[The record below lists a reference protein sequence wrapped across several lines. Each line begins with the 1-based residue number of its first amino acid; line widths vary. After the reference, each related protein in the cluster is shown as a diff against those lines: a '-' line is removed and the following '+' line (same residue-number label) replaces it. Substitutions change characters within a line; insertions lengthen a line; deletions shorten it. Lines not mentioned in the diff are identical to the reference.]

1 MERVKLVK
9 NNFGE
14 EPSLG
19 RASLIIQILVW
30 IFIIIL
36 NVLGFLLSK
45 APQEKKHVYKISLIA
60 LGAIIFPILLIIY
73 YILEFTSGAFEYL
86 KNIRERGILTNI
98 IEFLK
103 RIFKKEPVI
112 SFKIIK
118 TNITYGGYDE
128 KHKVEY
134 MI

>member
-9 NNFGE
+9 NNLGE
-14 EPSLG
+14 GPSL
-19 RASLIIQILVW
+19 RRVSLIIQILVW

-73 YILEFTSGAFEYL
+73 YILEYTSGAFEYL

-118 TNITYGGYDE
+118 TNITYGG
-128 KHKVEY
+128 
-134 MI
+134 

>member
-9 NNFGE
+9 NNLGE

-60 LGAIIFPILLIIY
+60 LGAIIFPIL
-73 YILEFTSGAFEYL
+73 
-86 KNIRERGILTNI
+86 K
-98 IEFLK
+98 
-103 RIFKKEPVI
+103 
-112 SFKIIK
+112 
-118 TNITYGGYDE
+118 
-128 KHKVEY
+128 
-134 MI
+134 